1 MPSLYIMSLFERQK
15 QKYWGRIIQAREE
28 LAQFEDSLD
37 AQLPQDIAAAVRA
50 HIHPPWRSL
59 FRGGSMPAVPV
70 EGEAALAAA
79 MRLVKQENLVTRHL
93 HSPICCYME
102 RLEPPY
108 VLWCYGITWD
118 DIENMREDGKVA
130 LKYAL
135 WLLEILLTEQPK
147 FATDRE
153 IKAFDITTE
162 ALDGWEMVFWKRRR
176 RLVRFLRTAARME
189 EDLVWGM
196 F

>member
-1 MPSLYIMSLFERQK
+1 MSLFERQK
-15 QKYWGRIIQAREE
+15 QKYWGRICAARQE
-28 LAQFEDSLD
+28 LAQFEESLD
-37 AQLPQDIAAAVRA
+37 AMVGTEVAAAVRA

-59 FRGGSMPAVPV
+59 LRGGSMPEVPD
-70 EGEAALAAA
+70 EGQVALAEA

-102 RLEPPY
+102 RLDPPY
-108 VLWCYGITWD
+108 VLWCYGINWD

-135 WLLEILLTEQPK
+135 RLLEILLTEQPK
-147 FATDRE
+147 FPTDRE
-153 IKAFDITTE
+153 IKAFDITPE
-162 ALDGWEMVFWKRRR
+162 DLDGWERVFWKRRR
-176 RLVRFLRTAARME
+176 RLMRFLRTAAKLE
-189 EDLVWGM
+189 EDLMWGI

>member
-15 QKYWGRIIQAREE
+15 EKYWGRICEARQE
-28 LAQFEDSLD
+28 LAQFEEHLG
-37 AQLPQDIAAAVRA
+37 ALVGTEVAAAVRA

-59 FRGGSMPAVPV
+59 LRGGKMPEMPA
-70 EGEAALAAA
+70 EGQAALAEAQ
-79 MRLVKQENLVTRHL
+79 RLVKQENLVTRHL

-102 RLEPPY
+102 RLDPPY

-118 DIENMREDGKVA
+118 DMENLREDGKVA

-135 WLLEILLTEQPK
+135 RILEILLTEQPK
-147 FATDRE
+147 FPTRRE
-153 IKAFDITTE
+153 IKAFDIAPET
-162 ALDGWEMVFWKRRR
+162 LDGWEKLFERKRR
-176 RLVRFLRTAARME
+176 RLVRFLRMAARLE
-189 EDLVWGM
+189 EDLIWGI